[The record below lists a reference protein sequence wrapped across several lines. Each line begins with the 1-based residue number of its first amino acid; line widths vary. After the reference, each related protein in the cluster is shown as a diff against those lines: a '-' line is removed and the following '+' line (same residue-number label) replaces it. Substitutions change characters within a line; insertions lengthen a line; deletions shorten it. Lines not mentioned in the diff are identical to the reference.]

1 MRRYWWTVWIKVA
14 ILAVV
19 LLVGYFAVKRYVYS
33 FFEPYVIE
41 ESSAAEEPEP
51 EIAEGS
57 DPVKAIFEK
66 VEDKLGFR
74 FRYEDMIFDYA
85 NGFAKDI
92 MADSEAERN
101 VITEPLS

>member
-19 LLVGYFAVKRYVYS
+19 LLVGYIAAKNYVYS

-41 ESSAAEEPEP
+41 ESSTEEEPEV
-51 EIAEGS
+51 AEGS

-85 NGFAKDI
+85 NDFAKN
-92 MADSEAERN
+92 MMEDSVAERN
-101 VITEPLS
+101 AITEPLS

>member
-14 ILAVV
+14 VLAIV
-19 LLVGYFAVKRYVYS
+19 LLVGFFVVKKYVKG
-33 FFEPYVIE
+33 FFEPYLLE
-41 ESSAAEEPEP
+41 ESGTAEAQEV
-51 EIAEGS
+51 AEDS

-85 NGFAKDI
+85 NDFAKD
-92 MADSEAERN
+92 MMEDSEAERN
-101 VITEPLS
+101 AITEPLS

>member
-14 ILAVV
+14 ILAAV
-19 LLVGYFAVKRYVYS
+19 LLVGFFAAKKYINS
-33 FFEPYVIE
+33 FFEPYLID
-41 ESSAAEEPEP
+41 ESSTVEEP
-51 EIAEGS
+51 EIAADS

-85 NGFAKDI
+85 NDFAKD
-92 MADSEAERN
+92 MMKDSEAEHN
-101 VITEPLS
+101 AITEPLS

>member
-14 ILAVV
+14 GLAIV
-19 LLVGYFAVKRYVYS
+19 LLIGFFAAKKYVNS
-33 FFEPYVIE
+33 FFEPYLLE
-41 ESSAAEEPEP
+41 ESSDVGEA
-51 EIAEGS
+51 EIADDS

-85 NGFAKDI
+85 NGFAKD
-92 MADSEAERN
+92 MMEDSVAEHN
-101 VITEPLS
+101 AITEPLS

>member
-14 ILAVV
+14 VLGLILVFGFFTA
-19 LLVGYFAVKRYVYS
+19 KKYVYS

-41 ESSAAEEPEP
+41 ESSEEQEPEVV
-51 EIAEGS
+51 EGS
-57 DPVKAIFEK
+57 DPVKSIFEK

-85 NGFAKDI
+85 NKYALD
-92 MADSEAERN
+92 MMEDSVAERN
-101 VITEPLS
+101 AITEPLS

>member
-1 MRRYWWTVWIKVA
+1 MRRFWWTVWIKVV

-19 LLVGYFAVKRYVYS
+19 LLVGFFAVKKYVHG

-41 ESSAAEEPEP
+41 DASTEKEPAVE
-51 EIAEGS
+51 EGS

-85 NGFAKDI
+85 NGYAKD
-92 MADSEAERN
+92 MMKDSEAERN
-101 VITEPLS
+101 AITEPLS

>member
-14 ILAVV
+14 VLAVV
-19 LLVGYFAVKRYVYS
+19 LLIGYFAVKRYVYS
-33 FFEPYVIE
+33 YFEPYVIE
-41 ESSAAEEPEP
+41 DSSAAEEPEVG
-51 EIAEGS
+51 EDS

-85 NGFAKDI
+85 NDYAKDL
-92 MADSEAERN
+92 MEDSVKERS
-101 VITEPLS
+101 VITEPLP

>member
-14 ILAVV
+14 VLAIV
-19 LLVGYFAVKRYVYS
+19 LLVGFFAAKKYVKG
-33 FFEPYVIE
+33 FFEPYLIE
-41 ESSAAEEPEP
+41 ESDSAGEPEV
-51 EIAEGS
+51 AEDS

-85 NGFAKDI
+85 NDFAKD
-92 MADSEAERN
+92 MMEDSEAERN
-101 VITEPLS
+101 AITEPLS

>member
-19 LLVGYFAVKRYVYS
+19 LLVGFFAVKKYVYG

-41 ESSAAEEPEP
+41 DSSTEEEPEV
-51 EIAEGS
+51 EQGS

-85 NGFAKDI
+85 NDYAKD
-92 MADSEAERN
+92 MMEDSVAERSA
-101 VITEPLS
+101 ITEPLS